1 MVESRAQ
8 PTAKG
13 RENVTV
19 PFSHRHRLQLT
30 DGNLASH
37 GPPGTPVRRRLP
49 VRWWIVGMLFVG
61 SVVNYLDRITLSIV
75 APMIR
80 DEFGLSASDYAL
92 VVNVF
97 LVAYTLFLRLWRQA
111 GRLPRDTRQ
120 LLCDRHLVV
129 HRRLSPHPDSGALL
143 PLCLPFSAGSGRSG
157 ILPHRRQGHI
167 GVVPSPRPRQAHQH
181 HAAGSGHRRASG
193 SAGGELAHLECRL
206 ARHVPDHGTAGIS
219 AVAALDL
226 HLSKTGRASTADGRG
241 AGISPGVGQCGP
253 RRHRSKAEGPAIS
266 CAFAGSGRCWEP
278 APWPTAPGTSTSSGC
293 PNT

>member
-1 MVESRAQ
+1 M
-8 PTAKG
+8 
-13 RENVTV
+13 
-19 PFSHRHRLQLT
+19 QLT

-97 LVAYTLFLRLWRQA
+97 LVAYTFSYGFRRKA

-120 LLCDRHLVV
+120 LLRDRHLVV

-143 PLCLPFSAGSGRSG
+143 PLCLPFSAGPGRSG
-157 ILPHRRQGHI
+157 IL
-167 GVVPSPRPRQAHQH
+167 SPPASRPYR
-181 HAAGSGHRRASG
+181 SG
-193 SAGGELAHLECRL
+193 STPA
-206 ARHVPDHGTAGIS
+206 TAASPS
-219 AVAALDL
+219 ASCCWGWGSV
-226 HLSKTGRASTADGRG
+226 HYW
-241 AGISPGVGQCGP
+241 V
-253 RRHRSKAEGPAIS
+253 RR
-266 CAFAGSGRCWEP
+266 W
-278 APWPTAPGTSTSSGC
+278 
-293 PNT
+293 